1 VKAPLGVLRVVD
13 PFREGEGWVSLSPPG
28 YRVTVEPLAWPP
40 RPAEV
45 ARIAAVAAR
54 EGARIVHGC
63 GRWANLFALPAARLV
78 RAAAVCTDSGPL
90 RFAEG
95 LALRTAD
102 AVICESE
109 RARDRCVRKEGV
121 PARKVC
127 VVHPGVDLSRFGARA
142 PEKRPLLAAVAGLF
156 AHNGHVELLEAVAR
170 VRAQVP
176 DLRVVCAGEGPLRPV
191 LAQRIAFH
199 GLRECVELAGH
210 LSDVPSLLARA
221 HAAWTPGLRAT
232 IEAMAAGVAV
242 LSPWREV
249 VPEECLAPAGDADA
263 LAERLLGLLRD
274 ADLGAALRKRAEN
287 EFSLVAFGARLAA
300 AYGEVLAPR
309 RVAAAN

>member
-1 VKAPLGVLRVVD
+1 MKAPVGVLRVVD
-13 PFREGEGWVSLSPPG
+13 PFHEGEAWIALSPPG
-28 YRVTVEPLAWPP
+28 YRVAVEPLAWPP
-40 RPAEV
+40 RPSEV
-45 ARIAAVAAR
+45 ARIAAAAAR

-78 RAAAVCTDSGPL
+78 RAAAVCTDPGPL
-90 RFAEG
+90 RFAEA
-95 LALRTAD
+95 LALRTGD

-109 RARDRCVRKEGV
+109 RARDRCVRREGV

-127 VVHPGVDLSRFGARA
+127 VVHPGVDLSRFAGRA
-142 PEKRPLLAAVAGLF
+142 PEERPLIAAVGGLF
-156 AHNGHVELLEAVAR
+156 AHNGHVEFLEAVAS

-221 HAAWTPGLRAT
+221 HAAWAPGLRAT
-232 IEAMAAGVAV
+232 LEAMAAGVPVA
-242 LSPWREV
+242 SPWREV
-249 VPEECLAPAGDADA
+249 VPPECVAVRGDAAA
-263 LAERLLGLLRD
+263 LAGRLLALLRD
-274 ADLGAALRKRAEN
+274 AAVGPTLRKRAEK
-287 EFSLVAFGARLAA
+287 EFSLAALGARLAA
-300 AYGEVLAPR
+300 VYGQVLAPR
-309 RVAAAN
+309 QVAAPN

>member
-1 VKAPLGVLRVVD
+1 MKAPVGVLRVVD
-13 PFREGEGWVSLSPPG
+13 PFREGEAWIALAPPG
-28 YRVTVEPLAWPP
+28 YRVAVEPLAWPP
-40 RPAEV
+40 RPSEV
-45 ARIAAVAAR
+45 ARIAAAAAR
-54 EGARIVHGC
+54 EGARILHGC

-78 RAAAVCTDSGPL
+78 RAVAVCTDPGPL
-90 RFAEG
+90 KFAEA
-95 LALRTAD
+95 LALRAAD

-109 RARDRCVRKEGV
+109 RARDRCVRREGV

-127 VVHPGVDLSRFGARA
+127 VVHPGVDLSRFLARA
-142 PEKRPLLAAVAGLF
+142 PGERPLIAAVGGLF
-156 AHNGHVELLEAVAR
+156 AHNGHLDFLEAVAR

-210 LSDVPSLLARA
+210 LPEVPALLARA

-232 IEAMAAGVAV
+232 LEAMAAGVPVASV
-242 LSPWREV
+242 WREV
-249 VPEECLAPAGDADA
+249 VPPECLAPSGDAAA
-263 LAERLLGLLRD
+263 LAGRLLALLRD
-274 ADLGAALRKRAEN
+274 ANLGAALQKRAEK
-287 EFSLVAFGARLAA
+287 EFSLDAFGSRLSAV
-300 AYGEVLAPR
+300 YGVVLVPG